1 MKELT
6 GICENIQVAES
17 MEDED
22 LFASMLENLTRGR
35 LDRGTVYEVA
45 RKMLE
50 ARNFYARMDTV
61 SVKELV
67 VEFGLEEQEASAFV
81 SIAEILRRS
90 LVKKSERK
98 VVFSSQSLGTK
109 LIAQIGSK
117 EQEHLMAIYLNTQNE
132 IIDERIISI
141 GSNKRSVASPSDILR
156 YAVRCNASSIIV
168 AHNHPSGSVAPSKND
183 RDFTKV
189 LMDCS
194 KLFEIVLLDHIVVG
208 RDTYYS
214 FREQDY
220 LFDKEIL

>member
-6 GICENIQVAES
+6 GICENIQIAES

-35 LDRGTVYEVA
+35 LDRKEVYEVA
-45 RKMLE
+45 RKMLDSRTFF
-50 ARNFYARMDTV
+50 ARIDTV
-61 SVKELV
+61 SVS
-67 VEFGLEEQEASAFV
+67 EFMDYGLEEQEAVALV
-81 SIAEILRRS
+81 SMAEILRRS

-98 VVFSSQSLGTK
+98 AVFSSQSFGAK

-117 EQEHLMAIYLNTQNE
+117 EQEHLMAVYLNTQNE
-132 IIDERIISI
+132 IIDESVISI
-141 GSNKRSVASPSDILR
+141 GTKNRGCATPSDILR
-156 YAVRCNASSIIV
+156 YGVRCNASSIIV
-168 AHNHPSGSVAPSKND
+168 AHHHPSGSVMPSAND
-183 RDFTKV
+183 REFTKV
-189 LMDCS
+189 LMECS

-220 LFDKEIL
+220 LFD